1 MNSDNHTD
9 AAANNTAAANT
20 TGEQPREYQE
30 RVDRYGQDY
39 LQVIRQESPP
49 GQEMRQGLQQLQQ
62 SLELTDQEVEAI
74 EAKVD
79 HDFQAQTHAYR
90 EALYRYEKEFSDA
103 IRQEFP
109 LSSASQRRLWQLQD
123 SLGLQRI
130 DVIKIEGQLISQK
143 GELLP
148 SPNLDAAVSPFPQ
161 YPDLPPSDSPHF
173 NPPHSDP
180 QPTANSAPDPRDFRL
195 PDPLEAKLVDDIDLE
210 PFTTSPPSSRF
221 AEESTTYLPFSS
233 LAESDPNIQPP
244 ILPTTRLDP
253 PSLRSDWNIDY
264 TRLQELLEANQW
276 EKADEETLNV
286 MLQATGR
293 SQAGWLDTIAIA
305 KFPCTDMHTIDRLWG
320 RYSDEQ
326 FSFTVQRRLYS
337 GVIIS
342 TENAVNPSR
351 SDEERAL
358 EFSKNVGW
366 WVNRLEFLR
375 YYNQLDF
382 TTQAPVGHLPAL
394 WFWTI
399 PWEEALH
406 YGGIG
411 SGRGGC
417 RIDHKILT
425 AFIDR
430 LEQCGFS

>member
-1 MNSDNHTD
+1 MNSDNRTD
-9 AAANNTAAANT
+9 AGANHAGANDT
-20 TGEQPREYQE
+20 DAQAREHQE
-30 RVDRYGQDY
+30 RLDRYGQDF

-49 GQEMRQGLQQLQQ
+49 SQEMRQGLRQLQQ
-62 SLELTDQEVEAI
+62 SLELADQDVEAI
-74 EAKVD
+74 EAKVTQ
-79 HDFQAQTHAYR
+79 DFQAQTDTYR
-90 EALYRYEKEFSDA
+90 ESLYRYEQEFSDA

-109 LSSASQRRLWQLQD
+109 LSSANQSRLWRLQD

-130 DVIKIEGQLISQK
+130 DVIKIEGHLVSQK
-143 GELLP
+143 AEQLP
-148 SPNLDAAVSPFPQ
+148 SLDAPAEASSFPQ
-161 YPDLPPSDSPHF
+161 DPDLPHSDSPHP
-173 NPPHSDP
+173 NP
-180 QPTANSAPDPRDFRL
+180 QPTAIPAPDPQDFRL
-195 PDPLEAKLVDDIDLE
+195 PDPLEARLIDDIDLE
-210 PFTTSPPSSRF
+210 PFTTPPPFSKF
-221 AEESTTYLPFSS
+221 TEASTTHLPFSGF
-233 LAESDPNIQPP
+233 AESDPDIQPP
-244 ILPTTRLDP
+244 ILATTRLDP

-264 TRLQELLEANQW
+264 TRLQDLLETNQW

-293 SQAGWLDTIAIA
+293 SKAGWLDAIAIA

-326 FSFTVQRRLYS
+326 FSFRVQYRLYS

-358 EFSKNVGW
+358 EFCKNVGW
-366 WVNRLEFLR
+366 WVNRLEFLK

-382 TTQAPVGHLPAL
+382 TPQAPDGHLPAL

-399 PWEEALH
+399 PWSEALH

-417 RIDHKILT
+417 RIDHQIIT